1 MLMRTPSGALVD
13 IAPEAVE
20 RFAARGFR
28 AVDEPKPQKTAP
40 KKRAAS
46 RSRKAA
52 PKN

>member
-28 AVDEPKPQKTAP
+28 AVDEPKPQKSAP
-40 KKRAAS
+40 KKRTS

-52 PKN
+52 PKD

>member
-40 KKRAAS
+40 KKRAS

-52 PKN
+52 PKD